1 MRGLNRAGVFHDVDL
16 EVRAGEIVG
25 LAGLVGAG
33 RSEVA
38 RAVFG
43 VDPYDSGSVSISGK
57 DVKAHDP
64 RAAIRA
70 GMAFIPEDRR
80 KQGLVIDSSVTRNVA
95 GVIRRGIAKG
105 GLLTSAMENRAAGP
119 WASRLEVKTSAL
131 DMNAAT
137 MSGGNQQKVV
147 IAKWLATQPKLLI
160 IDEPTRGIDVGTKA
174 EVHRL
179 LSELA
184 GQGLAI
190 LMISSEL
197 PEVLGMADRVLVL
210 CEGRITAELDR
221 ADATPRGRH
230 ARRHPPPGDRPM
242 NTDIERTEPDTEVSA
257 GEALLVEP
265 SRLSPTRRALTT
277 VLRSRE
283 LSIFLVLVA
292 VVVLATSKNNS
303 FLFSSDGWRNFLLNP
318 SILVLLAVGQ
328 GVVIITRNVDL
339 SVGSVMALT
348 AYLTGRLF
356 VDQPGLPI
364 VAVIAA
370 CLLLGAA
377 LGLVNGLLVAYG
389 KVPALVITLGTL
401 YIYRGIMLTW
411 AGSDRINAGD
421 LPREFLRLGT
431 RSVLGVPALT
441 IIAVVVLAAVGYYLH
456 TARGGRELYA
466 IGSDPDAAVLYGL
479 PVRRRLLAAFV
490 LSGALAGL
498 AGALYTARYGTV
510 SSSVGSG
517 IELQAVAAAVIGGIA
532 IFGGSGTV
540 WGAAIGAFLLVTINR
555 ALPSL
560 GIEDFWQRAVVG
572 ALILGAIVL
581 DRVLATRQARKLAES
596 RDRA

>member
-1 MRGLNRAGVFHDVDL
+1 MSHTDV
-16 EVRAGEIVG
+16 EA
-25 LAGLVGAG
+25 
-33 RSEVA
+33 
-38 RAVFG
+38 
-43 VDPYDSGSVSISGK
+43 
-57 DVKAHDP
+57 
-64 RAAIRA
+64 
-70 GMAFIPEDRR
+70 
-80 KQGLVIDSSVTRNVA
+80 
-95 GVIRRGIAKG
+95 
-105 GLLTSAMENRAAGP
+105 
-119 WASRLEVKTSAL
+119 
-131 DMNAAT
+131 
-137 MSGGNQQKVV
+137 
-147 IAKWLATQPKLLI
+147 
-160 IDEPTRGIDVGTKA
+160 
-174 EVHRL
+174 
-179 LSELA
+179 
-184 GQGLAI
+184 
-190 LMISSEL
+190 
-197 PEVLGMADRVLVL
+197 
-210 CEGRITAELDR
+210 
-221 ADATPRGRH
+221 
-230 ARRHPPPGDRPM
+230 
-242 NTDIERTEPDTEVSA
+242 SA
-257 GEALLVEP
+257 GETLLAEP
-265 SRLSPTRRALTT
+265 SRLSPTRRALTG

-292 VVVLATSKNNS
+292 VTVLATSKNDA

-318 SILVLLAVGQ
+318 SILLLLAVGQ

-356 VDQPGLPI
+356 LDVPGIPI
-364 VAVIAA
+364 VAVFVA
-370 CLLLGAA
+370 CLVVGGI
-377 LGLVNGLLVAYG
+377 LGLINGALVAYG
-389 KVPALVITLGTL
+389 NVPALVITLGTL

-431 RSVLGVPALT
+431 RSTLGIPWLT
-441 IIAVVVLAAVGYYLH
+441 ILAVVVLAAVGYYLH

-510 SSSVGSG
+510 SSGVGSG

-540 WGAAIGAFLLVTINR
+540 WGAAIGAFLLVTIDR

-572 ALILGAIVL
+572 ALILGSIVL

-596 RDRA
+596 RDTS